1 MNNNFLGNQGNN
13 FFADSVSD
21 NFFEDNHFVSDSF
34 NQEHSRRLND
44 YDYNI
49 LKEDAYKE
57 VSDELFKLEYKISKI
72 EEELPMILKY
82 LKQKGYDIVNLNKML
97 EE

>member
-1 MNNNFLGNQGNN
+1 MI
-13 FFADSVSD
+13 AM
-21 NFFEDNHFVSDSF
+21 
-34 NQEHSRRLND
+34 
-44 YDYNI
+44 
-49 LKEDAYKE
+49 
-57 VSDELFKLEYKISKI
+57 KINSKI